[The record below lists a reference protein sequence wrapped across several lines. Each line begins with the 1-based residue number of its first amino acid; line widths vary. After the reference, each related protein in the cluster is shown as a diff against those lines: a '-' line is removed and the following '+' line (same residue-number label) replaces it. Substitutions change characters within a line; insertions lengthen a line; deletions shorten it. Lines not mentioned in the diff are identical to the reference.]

1 MYTAFWEVYI
11 SRDRIYLVDNTRV
24 NWMTKYYEPNKY
36 RGLTKVGIRAVMTV
50 VTQAWSSL
58 GYFENLFSKHQ
69 MSFESLSDSR
79 ILFLTY
85 LSFLFSSHSN
95 LSFKKLFPF
104 PHLKR

>member
-11 SRDRIYLVDNTRV
+11 SRDWVYLVDNTRV
-24 NWMTKYYEPNKY
+24 NWMTKYYEPNKR

-69 MSFESLSDSR
+69 MSFESLGKFSDF
-79 ILFLTY
+79 IPY
-85 LSFLFSSHSN
+85 LS
-95 LSFKKLFPF
+95 
-104 PHLKR
+104 